1 MDEGGFKSVTRLA
14 EARDRLREH
23 CGGHGR
29 TETVP
34 LPEAVGRV
42 VAAPLEAD
50 RAVPHYDRAAM
61 DGYAVRASH
70 TFAAG
75 DGSPARLSLASDRVD
90 RREAVQVHTGSAVPD
105 GADAVVMVERTEQ
118 RDGELLVH
126 DPVAEGENVA
136 PAGEDVEAGQPLFDP
151 GRRLTASDV
160 ALLRATGVEAVTVA
174 ARPRVSVLPTGEEL
188 VPPGTEPGPG
198 EVVETNGLLV
208 ATLAEQWG
216 ATASHRDVVT
226 DDEDALRAAIADD
239 TDHDLV
245 VTTGGSSVG
254 GRDLVPDVVAD
265 LGELVVHGVAI
276 KPGHPVGFG
285 VVEDTPVL
293 VLPGYP
299 VSCLV
304 NAVQFLRPA
313 VAWQAGTTPRTHPAV
328 HGELREKLPS
338 APGERTFAR
347 VRIVGGGDPPEG
359 DGDPPDVE
367 PIQTSGAGV
376 LSSVTAADGWVEIPE
391 SREGIPAGETVRV
404 QQWEPDA

>member
-1 MDEGGFKSVTRLA
+1 MDEGGFKSVTRLG
-14 EARDRLREH
+14 EARDRLRER

-34 LPEAVGRV
+34 LAAAAGRV
-42 VAAPLEAD
+42 VATPLDAE

-61 DGYAVRASH
+61 DGYAVRASD
-70 TFAAG
+70 TFDAG
-75 DGSPARLSLASDRVD
+75 DGSPARLTPTADRVD
-90 RREAVQVHTGSAVPD
+90 RSEAVQVHTGSAVPD
-105 GADAVVMVERTEQ
+105 GADAVVMVERTER
-118 RDGELLVH
+118 RDEDLLVH

-136 PAGEDVEAGQPLFDP
+136 PAGEDVEAGQRLFDP
-151 GRRLTASDV
+151 GHRLAPSDV
-160 ALLRATGVEAVTVA
+160 SLLRATGVEAVTAA

-208 ATLAEQWG
+208 ATLAQQWG

-226 DDEDALRAAIADD
+226 DDEDALRTAIADD

-254 GRDLVPDVVAD
+254 GRDLVPDVVAE
-265 LGELVVHGVAI
+265 LGDLVVHGVAI

-285 VVEDTPVL
+285 VVDDTAVL

-313 VAWQAGTTPRTHPAV
+313 VAWQAGTTPPAHPAV
-328 HGELREKLPS
+328 RGELREKLPS

-347 VRIVGGGDPPEG
+347 VRVADEGDPPA
-359 DGDPPDVE
+359 VE
-367 PIQTSGAGV
+367 PVQTSGAGV
-376 LSSVTAADGWVEIPE
+376 LSSVTAADGWVAVPE
-391 SREGIPAGETVRV
+391 SREGVPAGETVTV
-404 QQWEPDA
+404 QQWERNF